1 MIACHATKLAPQTAG
16 ESSGPTMNLHNR
28 LNPEALVLG
37 IVFFMLTVLFFMLDL
52 GGFFFLC

>member
-1 MIACHATKLAPQTAG
+1 
-16 ESSGPTMNLHNR
+16 MNLHNR